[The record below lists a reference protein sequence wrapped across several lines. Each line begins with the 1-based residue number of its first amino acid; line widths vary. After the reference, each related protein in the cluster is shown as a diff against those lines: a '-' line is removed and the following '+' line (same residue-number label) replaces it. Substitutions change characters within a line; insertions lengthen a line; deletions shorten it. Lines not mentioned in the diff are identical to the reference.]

1 MKLKCI
7 NNKGIPDGEVL
18 TEGKIYEGESSKYA
32 LNHYIVENDNGHK
45 LGYLNSRFEEVAEEK
60 DLKAELKAAKELVAC
75 LEAQIQEKVDANK
88 PKVGQRYKHVEGC
101 TYMVAEVNKKFILV
115 CIESDCGWVGMTYTE
130 KHYNDIKDVFGGCD
144 KLFKFLK

>member
-7 NNKGIPDGEVL
+7 NAESLPYGENL
-18 TEGKIYEGESSKYA
+18 SEGKIYKGKPSMD
-32 LNHYIVENDNGHK
+32 LTHWFVVNDNGEE
-45 LGYLNSRFEEVAEEK
+45 LAYQADRFEEVVKEV
-60 DLKAELKAAKELVAC
+60 DLEAKLKKAKELVAC

-115 CIESDCGWVGMTYTE
+115 CIESDFGWVGMTYTE

>member
-18 TEGKIYEGESSKYA
+18 TEGKIYEGEPSMD
-32 LNHYIVENDNGHK
+32 LTHWIVVNDNGK
-45 LGYLNSRFEEVAEEK
+45 SLAYFASRFEEVVEEK

-115 CIESDCGWVGMTYTE
+115 CIESDYGWVGMTYTE